1 MKTFRLIAA
10 TIFFAAIFA
19 VSAFSQTPTNKIG
32 LINTGIFEDEKS
44 GIAKFIAGRKSLN
57 LEFKKELDD
66 LQTIYNR
73 IGTLEKELTGLENQ
87 IKAAQ
92 ANPQVPISPQLQTTY
107 STKADEYGKLGREYK
122 FKQDDLK
129 VRYESREQ
137 VVLGPILLDIGKAMQ
152 DYQKQK
158 AFAMLLD
165 ATKLFNAGVLLA
177 WDDVTDVTTDFIKFY
192 NARPATALVK
202 PTTVTTNT
210 TTVPIK
216 P

>member
-19 VSAFSQTPTNKIG
+19 VSAFSQVAVNKIG

-44 GIAKFIAGRKSLN
+44 GITKFISGRKSLD
-57 LEFKKELDD
+57 LEFKRELDD
-66 LQTIYNR
+66 LNTLYVR
-73 IGTLEKELTGLENQ
+73 IGALEKELVTLENQ

-92 ANPQVPISPQLQTTY
+92 ANPQVPISPTLQTTY

-129 VRYESREQ
+129 VRYERREQ

-152 DYQKQK
+152 EYQKQK

-177 WDDVTDVTTDFIKFY
+177 WDDVTDVTVDFIKFY
-192 NARPATALVK
+192 NARPATAAVK
-202 PTTVTTNT
+202 TTGATNT